1 MRTLITSLNSK
12 YIHSC
17 LAAWYLK
24 SYCGNSCGEIDV
36 FESTVNEPLDNILRA
51 IYAKKP
57 DIAAFS
63 CYIWNIEFVYKLC
76 ENIRKV
82 LPQTVIVLGGPEVS
96 YDSPEVLK
104 ENKNIDYIISGEGE
118 IAFRNLIEG
127 LSREEK
133 PAESYIKGIAVSNP
147 DNIPSPYSSQM
158 LESTKNKILYFE
170 SQRGC
175 PFNCSYC
182 LSSVSEG
189 VRYFSEDRVKKDLK
203 KLIDEKTEQIKFVDR
218 TFNCNKE
225 RAKDI
230 FKYIIE
236 NNRESRFHFEV
247 AADLFD
253 DEMFDI
259 LKEAPIGLIQLEIG
273 IQTLN
278 ETVLDLIKRKTDSKA
293 VLANIKKLLEFK
305 NIHIHVD
312 LIAGLPE
319 EDFKSFENSFN
330 SVYNLKPHMLQLGF
344 LKMLKG
350 TAIRSKAKKYNYR
363 FKSFPPYEVLS
374 NNSISFS
381 EISILKEIE
390 ELVERFYNS
399 GRFLLSTNY
408 IIDNYFNSPFEF
420 YMSLRNYMMQL
431 EFYKKAVPV
440 KMLYAMLMEFIK
452 SIGVADI
459 EPVNELLKI
468 DFLSSDKSG
477 KLPECI
483 KGYNEKNLNQSSFDF
498 LNNSEKVSEYLPEV
512 LGIKAKEAI
521 KYLHF
526 EILNYKFD
534 KMTGKYKKEKN
545 VAIFNYKDRNFVT
558 GLYNPISI
566 SIREFRK

>member
-24 SYCGNSCGEIDV
+24 SYCGNNCGEIDV
-36 FESTVNEPLDNILRA
+36 FEATVNEPLDNILRA

-57 DIAAFS
+57 DVAAFP
-63 CYIWNIEFVYKLC
+63 CYIWNIEYVYKLC
-76 ENIRKV
+76 ENIKKV

-104 ENKNIDYIISGEGE
+104 ANKNIDYIIGGEGE

-127 LSREEK
+127 LSKEEK
-133 PAESYIKGIAVSNP
+133 PDESYIKGIAVSNP

-189 VRYFSEDRVKKDLK
+189 VRYFSLDRVKRDLK

-236 NNRESRFHFEV
+236 NNKESRFHFEV

-253 DEMFDI
+253 DEMFYI
-259 LKEAPIGLIQLEIG
+259 LKDAPIGLIQLEIG

-293 VLANIKKLLEFK
+293 VLANIKKLLELK

-350 TAIRSKAKKYNYR
+350 TSIRSEAKKYDYKY
-363 FKSFPPYEVLS
+363 KSFPPYEVLS
-374 NNSISFS
+374 NSSVSFS

-399 GRFLLSTNY
+399 GRFVLSTNY
-408 IIDNYFNSPFEF
+408 IIDNYFSSPFEF
-420 YMSLRNYMMQL
+420 YMSLRNYMLQQ

-440 KMLYAMLMEFIK
+440 KTLYAMLMEFVKTID
-452 SIGVADI
+452 VADI
-459 EPVNELLKI
+459 ELVNELLKI

-477 KLPECI
+477 RLPECI
-483 KGYNEKNLNQSSFDF
+483 TGNTEKDLNQCSFDF
-498 LNNSEKVSEYLPEV
+498 LNNQEKVSEYLPEV

-526 EILNYKFD
+526 ERFNHKLD
-534 KMTGKYKKEKN
+534 EMTGKYEKEEN
-545 VAIFNYKDRNFVT
+545 VTIFNYRDRNFVT
-558 GLYNPISI
+558 GLYNSVLIN
-566 SIREFRK
+566 IREFRK